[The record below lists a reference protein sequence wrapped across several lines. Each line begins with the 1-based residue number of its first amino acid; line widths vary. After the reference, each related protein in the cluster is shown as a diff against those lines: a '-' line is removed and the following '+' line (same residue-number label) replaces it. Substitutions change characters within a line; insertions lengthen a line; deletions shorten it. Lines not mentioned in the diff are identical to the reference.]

1 MSYLMADTILGLVL
15 ICFYLLLD
23 QCGYMLA
30 RRKRGRTFPEKAD
43 DQINLAESA
52 VKE

>member
-23 QCGYMLA
+23 QCSYMLA
-30 RRKRGRTFPEKAD
+30 KRKRRRNFPEKAD
-43 DQINLAESA
+43 EQIDLAESA
-52 VKE
+52 VKK